1 MGLLHCRWILC
12 QLSYEILAIEAQI
25 KKKKNLL
32 DGFSFISTAHSR
44 RGISVQGP
52 WYKDAGIMVDVL
64 DFWVPHCL
72 TDTVSTFSIVDFS
85 FFIFL
90 NLMLLSSVSEWRI
103 LPVELIAKDAS
114 DVLIMST
121 KVCVS
126 ALLDLR
132 WGVCVCVCV
141 CVCAQLCPT
150 LCDPVDS
157 CLSGSSVSGIFQ
169 ARILELYYYISKLST
184 HYNLP

>member
-1 MGLLHCRWILC
+1 
-12 QLSYEILAIEAQI
+12 
-25 KKKKNLL
+25 
-32 DGFSFISTAHSR
+32 
-44 RGISVQGP
+44 
-52 WYKDAGIMVDVL
+52 MVDVL

-141 CVCAQLCPT
+141 CVCVLSCVPLFVT
-150 LCDPVDS
+150 LWTLACQAP
-157 CLSGSSVSGIFQ
+157 LSLEFSRQEYWNYTIISLSSVLIIIYPRSLTTLIT
-169 ARILELYYYISKLST
+169 ILLCLASILSS
-184 HYNLP
+184 PSIV